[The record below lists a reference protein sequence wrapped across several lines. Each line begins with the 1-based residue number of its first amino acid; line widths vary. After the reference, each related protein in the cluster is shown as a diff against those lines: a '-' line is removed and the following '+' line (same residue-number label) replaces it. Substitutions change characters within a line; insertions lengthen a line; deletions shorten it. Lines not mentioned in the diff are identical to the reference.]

1 MEDELQEVRD
11 NFYVGNYKKA
21 MDLCEGF
28 QASSDITQF
37 ECDATFARCCLSLM
51 VQEKLKAMMNSE
63 SPGQRAAAFY
73 HIIMRSPKE
82 EQVQKAKEKLKEH
95 IAEKQD
101 MSSSLLYA
109 NILAMD
115 GNYQDALNLTLAH
128 PTLEMQALRVFIYL
142 MCNQV
147 GLAEKQEKEMAGAN
161 DDSAVYQ
168 MAAAAVHLASGN
180 PEEAY
185 LTYCDMSSK
194 FPFKDGEDTG
204 SVLLQTGKAVANMQ
218 RGMWQEALEDLQRA
232 NGMDEGKSN
241 PELLVNLCCCMT
253 HMAKKEEFDKYY
265 AELERAAPNHP
276 YVKKTQGI
284 KDIFAR
290 FKASNAK

>member
-11 NFYVGNYKKA
+11 NFYVGNYQKA
-21 MDLCEGF
+21 MNLCESF

-37 ECDATFARCCLSLM
+37 ECDATLARCCLSLM
-51 VQEKLKAMMNSE
+51 AQDKLKAMMNSD

-82 EQVQKAKEKLKEH
+82 DQKQKAKEKLKEH

-101 MSSSLLYA
+101 MSSSLLGA

-128 PTLEMQALRVFIYL
+128 PTLEMQGLRVFIYL

-185 LTYCDMSSK
+185 LTYCDLSSK
-194 FPFKDGEDTG
+194 FPLVEGEDSG

-218 RGMWQEALEDLQRA
+218 RGMWDEAVEDLQRA
-232 NGMDEGKSN
+232 LGMAPND

-253 HMAKKEEFDKYY
+253 HKANKEGFDQHYAK
-265 AELERAAPNHP
+265 LEQVAPNHP
-276 YVKKTQGI
+276 YVKKTQGM

>member
-11 NFYVGNYKKA
+11 NFYVGNFQKA
-21 MDLCEGF
+21 VQLAESTSC
-28 QASSDITQF
+28 QSDISQF
-37 ECDATFARCCLSLM
+37 ECDATLARCYLSLM
-51 VQEKLKAMMNSE
+51 ASDKLKSFMASE

-73 HIIMRSPKE
+73 HVISKSPKE
-82 EQVQKAKEKLKEH
+82 EQRQKGKDKLKEH

-101 MSSSLLYA
+101 MSSSILGA
-109 NILAMD
+109 NVLAMD

-147 GLAEKQEKEMAGAN
+147 ALAEKQLSDMAGSN
-161 DDSAVYQ
+161 DDSAAYQ
-168 MAAAAVHLASGN
+168 MASAAVHLSTGN

-185 LTYCDMSSK
+185 LTYCDLAVK
-194 FPFKDGEDTG
+194 FPMADGEDSG
-204 SVLLQTGKAVANMQ
+204 SVILQVGKAVANMQ
-218 RGMWQEALEDLQRA
+218 RGMWQEALEDLLRA
-232 NGMDEGKSN
+232 HGQSPND

-253 HMAKKEEFDKYY
+253 HTAKKEEFQQYYDK
-265 AELERAAPNHP
+265 LEQVAPNHP

-290 FKASNAK
+290 FKASQNA